1 MKVLVT
7 GATGSLGA
15 AAAEPRGTRGH
26 QVLGLARSERSASAL
41 RERGIEPVMGDF
53 GDPVSLA
60 NAVREARPDVV
71 VSTASVGGASGD
83 QAAFARDG
91 EAVCAMREALANHG
105 GGPVFT
111 NRSAGLR

>member
-7 GATGSLGA
+7 GATGYLGTV
-15 AAAEPRGTRGH
+15 AAEALATRSH
-26 QVLGLARSERSASAL
+26 QVLGLAQPDRSASAL

-53 GDPVSLA
+53 GDPASLA
-60 NAVREARPDVV
+60 NAVREAKPDVV

-91 EAVCAMREALANHG
+91 EAVRAIREALTDHG
-105 GGPVFT
+105 GALIFG
-111 NRSAGLR
+111 RRRKAA

>member
-7 GATGSLGA
+7 GATGYLGA
-15 AAAEPRGTRGH
+15 VAADALANRGH

-41 RERGIEPVMGDF
+41 RERGIEPTTGDF

-60 NAVREARPDVV
+60 NAVHQARPDVV

-91 EAVCAMREALANHG
+91 EAVRAIREAITDHG
-105 GGPVFT
+105 AALIFGRRRKV
-111 NRSAGLR
+111 A